1 MNRVKAHGKA
11 LVVLIPLL
19 VLALWAAWYARPV
32 DVHTLGVGELE
43 AINVRI
49 SYAEPGVGDRDD
61 ARSAGFT
68 PGDPL
73 WETVLEEVEALRF
86 RRSPGNLIRQYQAGA
101 IRTEAVTTDAHVVFH
116 LWDSGS
122 ETLMVQVG
130 AGKPCYTS
138 PYTGE
143 NLPASLSGGEKAAQA
158 LAERLWP
165 LLKEEG

>member
-1 MNRVKAHGKA
+1 MSRITVHGKILA
-11 LVVLIPLL
+11 VLVPLL
-19 VLALWAAWYARPV
+19 ALALGAAWYARPV
-32 DVHTLGVGELE
+32 DVYVLGIEELT

-49 SYAEPGVGDRDD
+49 SYAEPGVGDRD
-61 ARSAGFT
+61 ARSTGFT

-86 RRSPGNLIRQYQAGA
+86 RRPPGNLIRQYQEDA
-101 IRTEAVTTDAHVVFH
+101 IHTEAVTTDAHVVFH
-116 LWDSGS
+116 LWDSGGG
-122 ETLMVQVG
+122 TLMVQVG

-143 NLPASLSGGEKAAQA
+143 NLPASLSGGEKASQA

-165 LLKEEG
+165 LLKEER